1 MSDTVLVLT
10 VEPLACHIEVAVTD
24 ARRLACQLGVVIGFD
39 FNGIYV
45 CVSATSDPHSVVSS
59 YEHRFRHPVQNYPT
73 SRIPHSYIRR
83 VVAWLRE
90 FPTWPT

>member
-10 VEPLACHIEVAVTD
+10 VEPVACHIMEALID
-24 ARRLACQLGVVIGFD
+24 AQRLARQLNVVIGFD
-39 FNGIYV
+39 FNRVYL
-45 CVSATSDPHSVVSS
+45 CVGENTDLRDEMDR
-59 YEHRFRHPVQNYPT
+59 YEHRLRHPTPDYPA